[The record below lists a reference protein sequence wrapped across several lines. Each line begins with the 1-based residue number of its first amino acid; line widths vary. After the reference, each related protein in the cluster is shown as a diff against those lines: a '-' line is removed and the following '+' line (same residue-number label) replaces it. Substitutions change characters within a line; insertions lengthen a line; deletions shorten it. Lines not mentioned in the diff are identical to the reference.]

1 MITYWL
7 LQTHGDPLGTVQRLM
22 QNIWQQANLKGL
34 LAPINN
40 HNEQLPTP
48 KLLPEKRLVQE
59 VNPFKP
65 LMAVNAARMV
75 PEVLQQHP
83 QEPLGALLRPCEL
96 RALIEMVKHDG
107 FSLDRL
113 LTISVDCLSTVPV
126 DEYRWRASRKQ
137 KAAGLADEALQF
149 ARQGGIAAYRYRS
162 ACQICAS
169 QQAHGAQINIHVL
182 GLPVRQQILV
192 HGGPDCPLDLATLT
206 DGPAEAEL
214 VQQHEHLVA
223 QLRERHQRT
232 RERLWRSLSDQ
243 MPRDIQAVIDL
254 LESCDACQQ
263 CLAVCPICAVDYPR
277 RSGTPARFQPEDVMR
292 WLVSCAECGMC
303 DQACPRHLS
312 LSAIF
317 GFIRRQLADEYG
329 YLAGRSLED
338 PLPVI

>member
-1 MITYWL
+1 MTAYWFL
-7 LQTHGDPLGTVQRLM
+7 NTHGDPLGTVQRLV
-22 QNIWQQANLKGL
+22 QNIWQKANLKGI
-34 LAPINN
+34 LAPING
-40 HNEQLPTP
+40 HDDQLPTP
-48 KLLPEKRLVQE
+48 KLLEETRLLQE

-65 LMAVNAARMV
+65 LMTMNAASVV
-75 PEVLQQHP
+75 PEALKKHP
-83 QEPLGALLRPCEL
+83 QETLGAILRPCEL

-126 DEYRWRASRKQ
+126 EEYRWRASRKKQ
-137 KAAGLADEALQF
+137 ARGLTEEALQF

-169 QQAHGAQINIHVL
+169 PQAHNAQINIHVL
-182 GLPVRQQILV
+182 GLPVRQQILI
-192 HGGPDCPLDLATLT
+192 HAGADCPIDLAALS
-206 DGPAEAEL
+206 DGPADIEL

-243 MPRDIQAVIDL
+243 MPQDIQAVINL
-254 LESCDACQQ
+254 LESCDSCQQ
-263 CLAVCPICAVDYPR
+263 CLAVCPICSVDYPR
-277 RSGTPARFQPEDVMR
+277 RSGTPARFNPEDVMR

-303 DQACPRHLS
+303 DQVCPRHLS

-317 GFIRRQLADEYG
+317 SFIRRQLADEYG
-329 YLAGRSLED
+329 YLAGRSTAD
-338 PLPVI
+338 PLPSF